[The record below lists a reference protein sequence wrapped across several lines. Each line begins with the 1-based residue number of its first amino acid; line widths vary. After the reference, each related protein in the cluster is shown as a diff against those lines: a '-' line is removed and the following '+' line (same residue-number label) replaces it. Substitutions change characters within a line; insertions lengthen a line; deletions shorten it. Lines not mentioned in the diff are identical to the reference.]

1 MTIRPARSEDVEALA
16 RLKLETFRETFV
28 DDGFRIPYPPAD
40 LALFE
45 EQAYSAAAV
54 AKELADPAL
63 ATWVAERD
71 GALLAYAKVG
81 PCHLPHPEA
90 DSAQGELY
98 QLYVRNCAQGLGL
111 GRALL
116 DVALDHLATH
126 RPGPVW
132 LGVWSGNLKAQSV
145 YEKRGF
151 AKVGEYRFAVGS
163 WFDEEFIFR
172 KD

>member
-1 MTIRPARSEDVEALA
+1 ML
-16 RLKLETFRETFV
+16 TF
-28 DDGFRIPYPPAD
+28 
-40 LALFE
+40 
-45 EQAYSAAAV
+45 
-54 AKELADPAL
+54 
-63 ATWVAERD
+63 
-71 GALLAYAKVG
+71 
-81 PCHLPHPEA
+81 
-90 DSAQGELY
+90 LY

-172 KD
+172 KG